1 MHVHKAIKNY
11 SLYKITYIYGT
22 IIACLYNERL
32 SLYNINQFFKKYI
45 YIYIYIYIYTFFLRF
60 LFAKGMIFVK
70 QLEDEQFDVK

>member
-32 SLYNINQFFKKYI
+32 SLYNINQFFKFYI
-45 YIYIYIYIYTFFLRF
+45 YIYIYFFLRF

>member
-32 SLYNINQFFKKYI
+32 SLYNINQFFKI
-45 YIYIYIYIYTFFLRF
+45 YIYIYIYIYFFLRF

>member
-32 SLYNINQFFKKYI
+32 SLYNINQFFKIYIYTYI
-45 YIYIYIYIYTFFLRF
+45 YIYFFLRF

>member
-32 SLYNINQFFKKYI
+32 SLYNINQFFKII
-45 YIYIYIYIYTFFLRF
+45 YIYFFLRF